1 MGTAAA
7 ATVTAAVATT
17 STNKKYVLNFHA
29 PNNERQVP
37 KKNILLFIFCAALAE
52 FASLLSPLKV
62 FNDWEK
68 MQFHC

>member
-37 KKNILLFIFCAALAE
+37 KKKHIIYFLRSTRGIRKPSFSFKSI
-52 FASLLSPLKV
+52 
-62 FNDWEK
+62 NDWEK
-68 MQFHC
+68 MQLHC

>member
-37 KKNILLFIFCAALAE
+37 KKKHIIYFLRSTRGIRKP
-52 FASLLSPLKV
+52 SLKV

-68 MQFHC
+68 MQLPC